1 MMMARISLSKAEN
14 FLKLIK
20 LPLNAT
26 TLKPKNANQ
35 ELIINFEELVRFSNV
50 STTYFKANP
59 TIKLFEKNKNLF

>member
-26 TLKPKNANQ
+26 LKKKNANQ
-35 ELIINFEELVRFSNV
+35 ELIINFEEFVRLLNV
-50 STTYFKANP
+50 STTYSKA
-59 TIKLFEKNKNLF
+59 TFY